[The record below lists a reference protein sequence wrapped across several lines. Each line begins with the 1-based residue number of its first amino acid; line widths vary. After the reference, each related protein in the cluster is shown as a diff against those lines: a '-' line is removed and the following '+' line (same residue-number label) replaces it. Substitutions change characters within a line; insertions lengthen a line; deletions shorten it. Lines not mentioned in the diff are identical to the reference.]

1 MLTVFFSYNLQPIPY
16 RLDGFLPITL
26 IDLSIACVSI
36 SLVCGLNPA
45 NLFRLSLVAHHL
57 AEGAILPLFVVIA
70 IGYIKL
76 IQIAILLSNNLDS
89 SEFFVNFAAE
99 FDV

>member
-45 NLFRLSLVAHHL
+45 NLFSISIRRSSFSGGSNPSAFCRYSYRLYK
-57 AEGAILPLFVVIA
+57 IDTNCYFVV
-70 IGYIKL
+70 K
-76 IQIAILLSNNLDS
+76 
-89 SEFFVNFAAE
+89 
-99 FDV
+99 

>member
-45 NLFRLSLVAHHL
+45 TLFRLA
-57 AEGAILPLFVVIA
+57 
-70 IGYIKL
+70 
-76 IQIAILLSNNLDS
+76 
-89 SEFFVNFAAE
+89 
-99 FDV
+99 

>member
-1 MLTVFFSYNLQPIPY
+1 MYADRILQT
-16 RLDGFLPITL
+16 F
-26 IDLSIACVSI
+26 
-36 SLVCGLNPA
+36 
-45 NLFRLSLVAHHL
+45 FRLALIARHL
-57 AEGAILPLFVVIA
+57 AEGAILPLLVVIT

>member
-16 RLDGFLPITL
+16 RFDSFLPITL

-45 NLFRLSLVAHHL
+45 NLFRLALSAHHL
-57 AEGAILPLFVVIA
+57 AEGAILPLWVAAIVV
-70 IGYIKL
+70 L
-76 IQIAILLSNNLDS
+76 
-89 SEFFVNFAAE
+89 
-99 FDV
+99 

>member
-45 NLFRLSLVAHHL
+45 NLFSISISRSF
-57 AEGAILPLFVVIA
+57 ERREKSFR
-70 IGYIKL
+70 
-76 IQIAILLSNNLDS
+76 
-89 SEFFVNFAAE
+89 F
-99 FDV
+99 